1 MEHTVVM
8 AALAAGL
15 GVLAVLLGGVGL
27 WQTAKL
33 RRLRRDMERV
43 RAVKETAAAHGRA
56 SATQACLL
64 PMGLL
69 GALNLKDIGDISL
82 NASREM
88 SGVILK
94 ADVTGFDR
102 KLRRMNPQRAYE
114 LINRMMEGCVPP
126 VYESGGE
133 IIDFE
138 NCGFKALYLSDCGRA
153 LSGAVT
159 MCEYVRSREAE
170 HEEYRDFGIG
180 ICYGAVMAGVVGHPR
195 RMALSM
201 LSVYTGFAAFL
212 QSIAGKY
219 YARILVTGN
228 YAWLNEQFDRQFNY
242 RLLGYIYVR
251 SAKTIEK
258 IYDVFDGDP
267 VEVRNR
273 KRKTK
278 TAFEKGIKAFSEGNF
293 PEARV
298 CFIEVLKTDPQDLA
312 ARRYVRLCEKNQ
324 EPGTGGGADIYIESY

>member
-1 MEHTVVM
+1 MEHTVVV

-15 GVLAVLLGGVGL
+15 GILTVFLGGAGL
-27 WQTAKL
+27 LQTARLK
-33 RRLRRDMERV
+33 RLRQDVERA
-43 RAVKETAAAHGRA
+43 RAVKETAAADGRA
-56 SATQACLL
+56 YATQACLL

-69 GALNLKDIGDISL
+69 GALNLKDIADISL

-94 ADVTGFDR
+94 ADVAGFDK
-102 KLRRMNPQRAYE
+102 KLRLMDPQRAYE
-114 LINRMMEGCVPP
+114 LINRIMEGCVPP

-138 NCGFKALYLSDCGRA
+138 NGGFKALFLSDYGRA

-180 ICYGAVMAGVVGHPR
+180 ICYGTVMAGVVGHPR
-195 RMALSM
+195 RMAFSM

-228 YAWLNEQFDRQFNY
+228 YARLNEQFDRQFNY

-251 SAKTIEK
+251 SANAIEK
-258 IYDVFDGDP
+258 IYDVFDGDA

-278 TAFEKGIKAFSEGNF
+278 TAFENGIKVFSEGNF

-298 CFIEVLKTDPQDLA
+298 CFIEVLKTDRQDLA

-324 EPGTGGGADIYIESY
+324 ESGEDGADIYIESY